1 MGFLYCLLYAIALG
15 IISFLL
21 GRLLPKSWFH
31 FDRAPFRAF
40 GWEKDGRVYLK
51 IDINR
56 WQNRVPDMSRIFP
69 GLMPAKSLDRLPD
82 QQGLLRMLQETC
94 VAETVHVALCVL
106 GLPCLWLWP
115 SAGGVIAC
123 LVYVLLGNLPFILIQ
138 RYNRPRLAR
147 MYLRRQKQKEG
158 TT

>member
-51 IDINR
+51 VGINR
-56 WQNRVPDMSRIFP
+56 WIRNEWVFSDSRIEPLFVAVGKWNLALSGGWNSKGEFTVTWMNLNGP
-69 GLMPAKSLDRLPD
+69 QRDTFAILPD
-82 QQGLLRMLQETC
+82 RASPPKPPQ
-94 VAETVHVALCVL
+94 
-106 GLPCLWLWP
+106 
-115 SAGGVIAC
+115 
-123 LVYVLLGNLPFILIQ
+123 
-138 RYNRPRLAR
+138 
-147 MYLRRQKQKEG
+147 
-158 TT
+158 